1 MEEFSRYKTIFFLSS
16 VLTITIIIGEF
27 SRLELKKEGFG
38 MGDFG
43 ELINMFIKLV
53 ICSGQFFVMIFRII
67 LWMIK
72 CAVQWLPFFIVWLMQ
87 FIICA
92 FQKLLNIPNCSL
104 WYGMHIAGK
113 ILYLP
118 FRLTF
123 FVLDLIFSTMG
134 IGFSIQDIVNRI
146 WWFIDDI
153 DHLMYDAGSGFHIVH
168 FPKDVI
174 ERCYSCDIGKFPK
187 IPDFPMRAVTSFAS
201 CVG

>member
-1 MEEFSRYKTIFFLSS
+1 MVRNSHDVVERQAMSWETVLIDKIFGYFLGAIERTHTVS
-16 VLTITIIIGEF
+16 
-27 SRLELKKEGFG
+27 
-38 MGDFG
+38 
-43 ELINMFIKLV
+43 
-53 ICSGQFFVMIFRII
+53 
-67 LWMIK
+67 
-72 CAVQWLPFFIVWLMQ
+72 
-87 FIICA
+87 
-92 FQKLLNIPNCSL
+92 
-104 WYGMHIAGK
+104 
-113 ILYLP
+113 
-118 FRLTF
+118 
-123 FVLDLIFSTMG
+123 IFSTMD